1 MNGRAAVSILSFL
14 AGLGVCASAGAQPT
28 QAQQDAIR
36 SNCRS
41 DFLSLCS
48 GVPRGGREAFECL
61 AKNQPRLSAGC
72 RAAVGAATAAAPA
85 PAVKPEPTPTAAA
98 PAAVRPAES
107 PAAAPAPA
115 PAAAAPA
122 ESAPKAPS
130 AKTPATRKTPAPK
143 AVAAP
148 ARPAPAAASP
158 AAPPAAA
165 PHQPRL
171 GEAAII
177 RRFCFTDFRVL
188 CKGVP
193 LGQGR
198 AIKCLADNRSGL
210 SPDCKQAM
218 ADTGN

>member
-115 PAAAAPA
+115 PA

-188 CKGVP
+188 CKGLP